1 MKYEEAIKAWGTMKL
16 REQLSRLN
24 RIEKIENVK
33 VEFKFDEGNPCCAGL
48 DPNCYC
54 SLAEDPNAEIL
65 ITGNG
70 IRKSGTQCSLSR
82 GISLNTGLFGNNI
95 ISFADLIKELCE
107 VGKGNLSL

>member
-1 MKYEEAIKAWGTMKL
+1 MKYEEAINAWGAMKL
-16 REQLSRLN
+16 REATRLR

-33 VEFKFDEGNPCCAGL
+33 VEFKFDEGNPCCSGL
-48 DPNCYC
+48 DPDCYC
-54 SLAEDPNAEIL
+54 SLAESPNAEIL

-70 IRKSGTQCSLSR
+70 IRESGTRCNLSR
-82 GISLNTGLFGNNI
+82 GISLNTRLYGSNI